1 MDERKALIKVVG
13 EQNFDDDNDVIE
25 LTTIGTLE
33 ETEESYILRYNE
45 ELEPQSA
52 PIKTQLSIQKN
63 RERVELMRSG
73 KHGSLLIIERAK
85 NFLDTCA
92 DYRDKLIGIG
102 LCVVGSVKKDAFG
115 IWDNEAL
122 AVGEKLA
129 KKMSKNVFLVLSYFL
144 MFDSGV
150 SLFID

>member
-13 EQNFDDDNDVIE
+13 EQNFGDDNDVIE

-52 PIKTQLSIQKN
+52 PIKTQLSVQKN

-85 NFLDTCA
+85 RNLCNYATEYGD
-92 DYRDKLIGIG
+92 LLMGIYG
-102 LCVVGSVKKDAFG
+102 RSIEHTVEEKEGRIVFG
-115 IWDNEAL
+115 YDIDINGAITSQNEVTVTFRL
-122 AVGEKLA
+122 
-129 KKMSKNVFLVLSYFL
+129 N
-144 MFDSGV
+144 
-150 SLFID
+150 

>member
-13 EQNFDDDNDVIE
+13 EQNFGDDNDVIE

-52 PIKTQLSIQKN
+52 PIKTQLSVQKN

-85 NFLDTCA
+85 RNLCNYATEYGD
-92 DYRDKLIGIG
+92 LLMGIYG
-102 LCVVGSVKKDAFG
+102 RSIEHTVEEKEGRIAFG
-115 IWDNEAL
+115 YDIDINGAITSQNEVTVTFRL
-122 AVGEKLA
+122 
-129 KKMSKNVFLVLSYFL
+129 N
-144 MFDSGV
+144 
-150 SLFID
+150 

>member
-85 NFLDTCA
+85 RNLCNYATEYGD
-92 DYRDKLIGIG
+92 LLMGIYG
-102 LCVVGSVKKDAFG
+102 RSIEHSVEEKEGRIAFG
-115 IWDNEAL
+115 YDIDINGAITSQNEVTVTFRL
-122 AVGEKLA
+122 
-129 KKMSKNVFLVLSYFL
+129 N
-144 MFDSGV
+144 
-150 SLFID
+150 

>member
-1 MDERKALIKVVG
+1 MDEKKALIKVVG
-13 EQNFDDDNDVIE
+13 AQNFGDDNDVIE

-52 PIKTQLSIQKN
+52 PIKTQLSVQKN

-85 NFLDTCA
+85 RNLCNYATEYGD
-92 DYRDKLIGIG
+92 LLMGIYG
-102 LCVVGSVKKDAFG
+102 RSIEHSVEEKEGRIAFG
-115 IWDNEAL
+115 YDIDINGAITSQNEVTVTFRL
-122 AVGEKLA
+122 
-129 KKMSKNVFLVLSYFL
+129 N
-144 MFDSGV
+144 
-150 SLFID
+150 

>member
-13 EQNFDDDNDVIE
+13 EQNFGDDNDVIE

-52 PIKTQLSIQKN
+52 PIKTQLSVQKN

-73 KHGSLLIIERAK
+73 NHGSLLIIERAK
-85 NFLDTCA
+85 RNLCNYATEYGD
-92 DYRDKLIGIG
+92 LLMGIYG
-102 LCVVGSVKKDAFG
+102 RSIEHSVEEKEGRIAFG
-115 IWDNEAL
+115 YDIDINGAITSQNEVTVTFRL
-122 AVGEKLA
+122 
-129 KKMSKNVFLVLSYFL
+129 N
-144 MFDSGV
+144 
-150 SLFID
+150 